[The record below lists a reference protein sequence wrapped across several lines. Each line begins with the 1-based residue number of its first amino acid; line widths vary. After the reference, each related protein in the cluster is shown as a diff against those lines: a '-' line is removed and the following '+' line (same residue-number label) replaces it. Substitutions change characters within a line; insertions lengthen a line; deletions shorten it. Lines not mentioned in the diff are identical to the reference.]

1 MLSFKIFYF
10 VLFLSSFLFLPVHS
24 SFAQQDTLALVNGEP
39 ITSDEF
45 ITRFELTIYPGKKS
59 SNLAETKKEFLYSLV
74 AEKLLSNQSQIS
86 SPEDPDEKYLK
97 DEIESVFLRDALFR
111 KEILSK
117 IKISDDD
124 LNRGIR
130 YSKYNYIVDAFYFPD
145 SIWADN
151 FRKKIDKRSGQ
162 YVYHLSDSLNLCH
175 DTLEIGY
182 GESDETI
189 ENAFFTHDINY
200 NSHAVNTI
208 DGWVVFRVIDK
219 QPDARF
225 SSVSAEENA
234 EMVRKIISYRKGYRA
249 GRDYILA
256 VMKGIEVNVN
266 YRIFNPLVYKIKSV
280 LSTHQPS
287 SFEGGYYLSRRELSD
302 LKTNFS
308 FDPRAPMLR
317 FDGGE
322 LTLGYIFD
330 NLSLAGFAP
339 VDTSIREITF
349 SLHNAMKLIVQNYF
363 LARRAKEM
371 GLENSSEVQYN
382 TRAFLDA
389 YRSFQYENA
398 VTDTV
403 GITETELNKFYESHQ
418 DEVLRDIRLRLQIFQ
433 LDNIDEAAKILNRL
447 SRENQSPDTTGAVW
461 LYASQLGEMGAV
473 LSDLDNGSSY
483 GPLLMNGKYTI
494 FRLLEK
500 KSNLSRNDIDKSM
513 QAARD
518 LMLEQKQKETL
529 NTYISKLSTEQRT
542 KIFESKLDKIEVT
555 PIQMLTFRYIGFGG
569 KIIAAPALYPRE
581 GWIKYLDDKKDILP

>member
-1 MLSFKIFYF
+1 M
-10 VLFLSSFLFLPVHS
+10 
-24 SFAQQDTLALVNGEP
+24 
-39 ITSDEF
+39 
-45 ITRFELTIYPGKKS
+45 
-59 SNLAETKKEFLYSLV
+59 
-74 AEKLLSNQSQIS
+74 
-86 SPEDPDEKYLK
+86 
-97 DEIESVFLRDALFR
+97 FR
-111 KEILSK
+111 I
-117 IKISDDD
+117 
-124 LNRGIR
+124 
-130 YSKYNYIVDAFYFPD
+130 
-145 SIWADN
+145 
-151 FRKKIDKRSGQ
+151 IDKKP
-162 YVYHLSDSLNLCH
+162 
-175 DTLEIGY
+175 E
-182 GESDETI
+182 
-189 ENAFFTHDINY
+189 
-200 NSHAVNTI
+200 
-208 DGWVVFRVIDK
+208 
-219 QPDARF
+219 ARF
-225 SSVSAEENA
+225 SSVSAEENK

-266 YRIFNPLVYKIKSV
+266 YRIFNPLVYKIKSI
-280 LSTHQPS
+280 LSSHRPS

-317 FDGGE
+317 FEGGE
-322 LTLGYIFD
+322 LSLGYIFD
-330 NLSLAGFAP
+330 NLLLAGFAP

-363 LARRAKEM
+363 LAAKAKAM

-382 TRAFLDA
+382 TRTFLDA
-389 YRSFQYENA
+389 YRSFQFENA

-403 GITETELNKFYESHQ
+403 GITENELNKFYESHQ

-447 SRENQSPDTTGAVW
+447 SMKNQNPDTTGAVW
-461 LYASQLGEMGAV
+461 LYASQLGEIGAV
-473 LSDLDNGSSY
+473 LSDLDDGSNY

-500 KSNLSRNDIDKSM
+500 KSNLTRNDINKSM

-518 LMLEQKQKETL
+518 LLLQQKQKETV

-542 KIFESKLDKIEVT
+542 KIFESKLDKVEVT

-581 GWIKYLDDKKDILP
+581 GWIKYLDDRKDILP